1 MSSPRISVIVPI
13 YKVEKYIDAC
23 LRSIQNQTFRDFEV
37 ILVNDGTP
45 DKSIEIAKKYIETD
59 SRFIL
64 FNKENGGLS
73 NARNYG
79 IERAKGEYF
88 AFIDS
93 DDRIAP
99 RYLENLYRAIVRFK
113 ADVAIC
119 DFRLYYQNKNKICG
133 SGSNLKNN
141 RLYDTVDGLRELLS
155 DRNMRFYV
163 WNKLWKASLFREN
176 GIRMT
181 PMFYEDIVICSQLF
195 CHVRKAVTISY
206 PGYIYTR
213 AFSKYKELS
222 MSGTRI
228 NDYIN
233 TVPIVRKY
241 LSEKSLY
248 NKVKVPFSVH
258 IMHVFLSV
266 PLLVYQAKDDLEYG
280 VVRNSISGMGKIIRS
295 CRKPVADLPELIARD
310 PIE

>member
-1 MSSPRISVIVPI
+1 MSNPRISVIVPI
-13 YKVEKYIDAC
+13 YNVEKYIDAC

-45 DKSIEIAKKYIETD
+45 DNSMEIARKYVEND

-64 FNKENGGLS
+64 YNKTNGGLS
-73 NARNYG
+73 NARNFG
-79 IERAKGEYF
+79 IERAKGEYI

-93 DDRIAP
+93 DDRIRS

-119 DFRLYYQNKNKICG
+119 DFKLYYQNKNKVCS

-141 RLYDTVDGLRELLS
+141 RLYDTVDGLKELLS

-163 WNKLWKASLFREN
+163 WNKLWKASLFRDN
-176 GIRMT
+176 GITMT
-181 PMFYEDIVICSQLF
+181 SMFYEDIVICSQLF

-213 AFSKYKELS
+213 AFSKYKEIS
-222 MSGTRI
+222 MSGARI

-233 TVPIVRKY
+233 TVPMVRKY
-241 LSEKSLY
+241 LSEKKLY
-248 NKVKVPFSVH
+248 NKVRVQFSIH

-266 PLLVYQAKDDLEYG
+266 PLLVFQARDGLDNG
-280 VVRNSISGMGKIIRS
+280 VVRNSLSGMGKVIKS
-295 CRKPVADLPELIARD
+295 CRKPVDDLPDLISTD
-310 PIE
+310 SVE